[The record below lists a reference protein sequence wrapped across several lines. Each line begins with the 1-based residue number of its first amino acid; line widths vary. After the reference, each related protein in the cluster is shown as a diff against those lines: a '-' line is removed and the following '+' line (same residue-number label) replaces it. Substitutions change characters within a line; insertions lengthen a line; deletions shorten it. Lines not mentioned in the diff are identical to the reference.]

1 MSELTIRPANVRDVP
16 RMLEIINAYAAAQE
30 MLSRSPLSLYE
41 GVRDFV
47 VAVRNDELVGCGALH
62 VVWGDM
68 AEIRS
73 IAVDPSEKG
82 KGTGR
87 LLAERLMKDA
97 EHLLIPRVFAFTYVP
112 GFFEKLGF
120 RVVDHAEL
128 PHKVFA
134 DCLNCPKFNACDEI
148 AMLKELRPIDG
159 TFPSQGPL
167 SRPLPNAFG
176 GPNRVEPRRLDADGK
191 EV

>member
-1 MSELTIRPANVRDVP
+1 MSELSIRPATVRDVP

-47 VAVRNDELVGCGALH
+47 VATRGDETVGCGALH

-73 IAVDPSEKG
+73 IAVDPGEKG
-82 KGTGR
+82 RGTGR
-87 LLAERLMKDA
+87 LLAERLLQDA
-97 EHLLIPRVFAFTYVP
+97 DALLIPRVFAFTYVP

-128 PHKVFA
+128 PHKVL
-134 DCLNCPKFNACDEI
+134 CRLH
-148 AMLKELRPIDG
+148 ELPEV
-159 TFPSQGPL
+159 Q
-167 SRPLPNAFG
+167 
-176 GPNRVEPRRLDADGK
+176 RLR
-191 EV
+191 